1 MDTGYQP
8 IKIKRT
14 FEIIVDL
21 IKEKIFSGE
30 YQIGDRLPTERELS
44 EMIEVSRNAV
54 REAYHALEV
63 IGIVEIR
70 RGTGGGTFISD
81 STHRPITQ
89 TIRNLIRLRQIR
101 LDEIAEARMFLEKD
115 IAVLAVERATEEDIE
130 KLEAWQEKA
139 IKQNDAKV
147 PAHKE
152 NVGFHLC
159 LAEIARNPILMM
171 VYSSVMDL
179 FLMLLHSIPSDLE
192 AATIM
197 TEDHRKIISLLKAR
211 NKEELMTFVDS
222 HIQGSYKRLRVLSKH
237 NQFALSD
244 AEKEINALGDILS
257 IAK

>member
-1 MDTGYQP
+1 MATGYQP

-14 FEIIVDL
+14 FEIVIDL

-70 RGTGGGTFISD
+70 RGTEGGTFICD

-89 TIRNLIRLRQIR
+89 TIRDLICLRRIR
-101 LDEIAEARMFLEKD
+101 LDDMVEARMFLEKD
-115 IAVLAVERATEEDIE
+115 IAVLAVERATGKDFE
-130 KLEAWQEKA
+130 KLEAWQDKA
-139 IKQNDAKV
+139 FKQIEAKV

-179 FLMLLHSIPSDLE
+179 FLLLLHSIPADLE

-197 TEDHRKIISLLKAR
+197 AEEHRKIISLLKAG
-211 NKEELMTFVDS
+211 NKEKLLTFMDS
-222 HIQGSYKRLRVLSKH
+222 HIQGSNKRLMVLSKH
-237 NQFALSD
+237 SQFALSD
-244 AEKEINALGDILS
+244 AEREINALDDILS
-257 IAK
+257 ISK